1 MHGQKCSAWRAIT
14 QRGFAMSRTRDCQS
28 CTEVRGQRSSWLC
41 KRATSRAKA
50 PAGEPWAMG
59 RCVGV
64 ALTDL
69 LDAICE
75 RLQRRSR
82 GNDGECFRKGRF
94 GQQISRNTQERE
106 GANGPF
112 DSTSRMQLQLVQQP
126 AGELD
131 RRSFVALLPSI
142 TTAHAGSRA
151 SWSNFASDTCESQ
164 RARDDGS
171 DLLCAR
177 STVVRSTF
185 VRSRRRAERA
195 LCTVPVCEVG
205 FRRPPVHEH
214 QYCRRPRE

>member
-1 MHGQKCSAWRAIT
+1 
-14 QRGFAMSRTRDCQS
+14 MSRTRDCQS

-94 GQQISRNTQERE
+94 GQQQISLVCCVTFPSSKASARTGVTACERVGE
-106 GANGPF
+106 KTRP
-112 DSTSRMQLQLVQQP
+112 STHGTSCRT
-126 AGELD
+126 E
-131 RRSFVALLPSI
+131 S
-142 TTAHAGSRA
+142 A
-151 SWSNFASDTCESQ
+151 S
-164 RARDDGS
+164 
-171 DLLCAR
+171 L
-177 STVVRSTF
+177 
-185 VRSRRRAERA
+185 
-195 LCTVPVCEVG
+195 
-205 FRRPPVHEH
+205 
-214 QYCRRPRE
+214 